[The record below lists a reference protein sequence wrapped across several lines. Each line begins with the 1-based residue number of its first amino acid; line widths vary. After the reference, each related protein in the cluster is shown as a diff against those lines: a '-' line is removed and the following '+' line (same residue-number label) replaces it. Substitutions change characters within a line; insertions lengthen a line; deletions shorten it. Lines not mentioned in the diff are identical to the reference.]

1 MTTGATA
8 ETFDEHILKIVDH
21 FLQTVVVVDDQALE
35 QFPADL
41 LGDSELSQHSRPGRG
56 RAVTTLTSVPDGGA
70 DHELDSKVV
79 TDAFAEYGLVCSM
92 LSPGPA
98 EDVSEKFLMTAR
110 RADLVVLDWV
120 LHSDIGN
127 KTLDLVKRI
136 LASDEAPDRRR
147 LRTIAI
153 YTGQKELHDIADSLA
168 QTIAAVYDDCE
179 LERSEDG
186 FAMTTGPV
194 RAAVF
199 AKEHVSDLPGE
210 LESRRVSF
218 GDLPERLR
226 CEFATLTTGLVT
238 GVALAALGA
247 LREDTHRILK
257 VLSPQLDPAFLG
269 HRAALPDPGEA
280 TLQAVMLVAAEIRSV
295 IEDNVVGQNVDL
307 PVLKL
312 WLADAKRRH
321 LPFGELIDVAKRLS
335 PSQVE
340 ASLAHGLG
348 TDQGAELVGDI
359 KYGKKYF
366 KKIKGEATKIF
377 AATADE
383 AAQSSADFA
392 HRTMMRTMYSE
403 PPRVLQLGTIVF
415 SGDTYRLCMQPLCD
429 SVRIT
434 EPRAFPFLPLD
445 QVDPDGKA
453 NFVVTG
459 DDGASWTYLQL
470 IGSPRDLCMLSFDPA
485 PNSAGTATQEGGAYR
500 FTDLDGGIHRWIG
513 ELKPEFSQRAAFELA
528 QQFARIAVDEAEF
541 LRLGRR

>member
-1 MTTGATA
+1 MSTGATA
-8 ETFDEHILKIVDH
+8 TTFDEHILQIVDR
-21 FLQTVVVVDDQALE
+21 FLQTVVVVDDQAFE
-35 QFPADL
+35 QSPAET
-41 LGDSELSQHSRPGRG
+41 LGDSEFSQPARPGRG
-56 RAVTTLTSVPDGGA
+56 RAVSTVTNAPNGGA
-70 DHELDSKVV
+70 DHELDSKAV
-79 TDAFAEYGLVCSM
+79 TDAFAVYGLVCSM

-98 EDVSEKFLMTAR
+98 EDVGEKFLMTAR

-120 LHSDIGN
+120 LHREIGN
-127 KTLDLVKRI
+127 KTLELVKRI

-153 YTGQKELHDIADSLA
+153 YTGQKELHTIADSLA
-168 QTIAAVYDDCE
+168 QTIATVYDDCE

-186 FAMTTGPV
+186 FAMTKGPV

-199 AKEHVSDLPGE
+199 AKEHVSGLPPE

-226 CEFATLTTGLVT
+226 SEFATLTTGLVT

-257 VLSPQLDPAFLG
+257 VLSPQLDPAYLG
-269 HRAALPDPGEA
+269 HRAALPDPGQA
-280 TLQAVMLVAAEIRSV
+280 NLQAVMLVAAEIRSV

-312 WLADAKRRH
+312 WLSDAKRRH
-321 LPFGELIDVAKRLS
+321 LPFGELIDAAKRLS
-335 PSQVE
+335 TPQVE

-348 TDQGAELVGDI
+348 TDRGAELVGEI
-359 KYGKKYF
+359 KYGKNYF
-366 KKIKGEATKIF
+366 KKIRGEATKIF
-377 AATADE
+377 ASSADE

-392 HRTMMRTMYSE
+392 HRTMMRTVYSE
-403 PPRVLQLGTIVF
+403 PPRVLQLGTIVRIA
-415 SGDTYRLCMQPLCD
+415 DTYRLCMQPLCD
-429 SVRIT
+429 SVRIA

-445 QVDPDGKA
+445 RVDPDGKA
-453 NFVVTG
+453 NFVVTD

-470 IGSPRDLCMLSFDPA
+470 IGSPRDLYMLSFDPA
-485 PNSAGTATQEGGAYR
+485 PNSAVMAIQKDDAYC
-500 FTDLDGGIHRWIG
+500 FIDLDGGIHRWIG